1 MTPEQSKANEII
13 EKFHKQMYSTNDKNA
28 KTVCYLHKAK
38 PCALI
43 CVDIVIN
50 NLSFSG
56 SFSETKSWHDEIV
69 FWNNVK
75 EEINKF

>member
-1 MTPEQSKANEII
+1 MTTEQSKENEII
-13 EKFHKQMYSTNDKNA
+13 EKFHKQMYSTNYKNA
-28 KTVCYLHKAK
+28 KIVCYLHKAK

-43 CVDIVIN
+43 YVDIIIN
-50 NLSFSG
+50 NLSMSG
-56 SFSETKSWHDEIV
+56 SFLEAKNWHDEIV